1 MLTDSKVRLVGQDKN
16 YMKIGILGTRGIP
29 NAYGGFEQFAQHLA
43 KGLVERGHD
52 VSVYN
57 SSNHPYKK
65 TTWNGV
71 HIIFCYD
78 PENKI
83 GTAGQFIYDYN
94 CLRDARKREFDVLLQ
109 LGYTSSAVWYRIWP
123 KKATNIVNMDG
134 LEWKRAKYNNLT
146 QRFLKWAERVAANYG
161 DILVAD
167 SLGIKDHLREKY
179 QKEAFYIPYGADI
192 PQSFSES
199 VITKYQLEKN
209 QYFLL
214 IARLEPENNIET
226 VILGYLQSQQTYP
239 LIIIGSTQ
247 NKYGQLLLKKYAS
260 GSILLPGAIYDQ
272 DTINALRHYAALYF
286 HGHSVGGT
294 NPSLLEAMACG
305 CNIAAH
311 DNVFNRAILA
321 DSAFY
326 FSSAEDVKNIV
337 HRPLA
342 NTTINRW
349 KILNIEKIKNTYNWK
364 TIINDY
370 ESIFLQAIQA
380 KNNST
385 VRRKI

>member
-57 SSNHPYKK
+57 SSNHPYKE
-65 TTWNGV
+65 TIWNGV

-123 KKATNIVNMDG
+123 KNATNIVNMDG

>member
-43 KGLVERGHD
+43 KGLVEKGHD

-57 SSNHPYKK
+57 SSNHPYKE
-65 TTWNGV
+65 TIWNGV

-123 KKATNIVNMDG
+123 KNATNIVNMDG

>member
-43 KGLVERGHD
+43 KGLVEKGHD

-57 SSNHPYKK
+57 SSNHPYKE
-65 TTWNGV
+65 TIWNGV

-179 QKEAFYIPYGADI
+179 QKEAFYIPYGAEI

-226 VILGYLQSQQTYP
+226 VILGYLQSEQTYP

>member
-57 SSNHPYKK
+57 SSNHPYKE
-65 TTWNGV
+65 TIWNGV

-123 KKATNIVNMDG
+123 KNATNIVNMDG

-161 DILVAD
+161 DVLVAD

-179 QKEAFYIPYGADI
+179 QKEAFYIPYGAEI

-226 VILGYLQSQQTYP
+226 VILGYLQSEQTYP

>member
-1 MLTDSKVRLVGQDKN
+1 MLTDSKVKLVGQHKN

-43 KGLVERGHD
+43 KGLVEKGHE

-57 SSNHPYKK
+57 SSNHPYKAS
-65 TTWNGV
+65 TWNGV
-71 HIIFCYD
+71 HIIYCYD
-78 PENKI
+78 PESKI
-83 GTAGQFIYDYN
+83 GPAGQFIYDYN

-109 LGYTSSAVWYRIWP
+109 LGYTSSAVWYHIWP

-134 LEWKRAKYNNLT
+134 LEWKRAKYNKLT
-146 QRFLKWAERVAANYG
+146 RHFLEFAESLAANYG
-161 DILVAD
+161 DVLIAD
-167 SLGIKDHLREKY
+167 SIGIKDHIRKKY
-179 QKEAFYIPYGADI
+179 QKEAFYIPYGADV
-192 PQSFSES
+192 PDSFSES
-199 VITKYQLEKN
+199 VLAKFHLEKN

-214 IARLEPENNIET
+214 IARMEPENNIET
-226 VILGYLQSQQTYP
+226 VILGYLQTARPYP
-239 LIIIGSTQ
+239 LIIIGSTE
-247 NKYGQLLLKKYAS
+247 NKYGQFLLKKYAS
-260 GSILLPGAIYDQ
+260 NFIQLPGAIYDQ
-272 DTINALRHYAALYF
+272 ATINALRHYSTLYF

-337 HRPLA
+337 RQPLP
-342 NTTINRW
+342 NTAVNRW
-349 KILNIEKIKNTYNWK
+349 KILNIEKIEKTFNWK
-364 TIINDY
+364 RIINDY
-370 ESIFLQAIQA
+370 ESIFLQAIQP
-380 KNNST
+380 KSSSI
-385 VRRKI
+385 RRKI